1 MTKPQI
7 ARPAGIDKAVELYG
21 SQEKLADEFGV
32 KRQAVQQWVAK
43 GYVPMER
50 VKSLAELTGI
60 DASELCNPKVAEI
73 FK

>member
-7 ARPAGIDKAVELYG
+7 ARPAGIDKAVDLYG

-50 VKSLAELTGI
+50 VKPLAEMTGI
-60 DASELCNPKVAEI
+60 PASELCNPKVAEI